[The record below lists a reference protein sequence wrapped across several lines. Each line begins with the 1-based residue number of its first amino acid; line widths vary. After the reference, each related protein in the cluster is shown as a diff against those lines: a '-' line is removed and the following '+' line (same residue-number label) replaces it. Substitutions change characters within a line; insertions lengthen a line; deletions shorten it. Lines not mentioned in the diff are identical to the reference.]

1 MLRSRKCALVALAVV
16 AACGSDASLTADPD
30 AGNAALDAGKPDS
43 SSPANDASSGFDSS
57 IAIDAGSD
65 ASDARV
71 DAPATDAGDAAT
83 DAAVDAQPDVVV
95 DAGPIDCT
103 ADAGAAVLRMGTGF
117 SSVAVFSQDTKLVLP
132 GSLAG
137 DGNRRFWIQDPA
149 GNGASG
155 DKMIDMSPSGIATD
169 RALPNTAATCTVS
182 QVAIDSAGN
191 GYVFDTVIDVI
202 YRTTPSGTVS
212 SFSTVGN
219 VGGGGICTDSGVTG
233 MLVRPNGTFFLGSPL
248 NNKIYTLSANG
259 VTRADFANV
268 TAPGRMA
275 HDGQDGL
282 YVASSESMI
291 MAVSSTGVVT
301 TRLDATGPG
310 VHAIRRDSNGD
321 LYFSS
326 MTNRLYR
333 SANGTT
339 TYHEVAACFVGFITD
354 IAFDHPSN
362 DAGAGTS
369 LYVLTSGNNGAVHD
383 TGDEL
388 LELKR

>member
-1 MLRSRKCALVALAVV
+1 MLRSRKRALVALAVV
-16 AACGSDASLTADPD
+16 AACGSDASVTADPD
-30 AGNAALDAGKPDS
+30 AGHASLDAGKPDS
-43 SSPANDASSGFDSS
+43 SSLANDGSSGLDSS

-65 ASDARV
+65 ANDAGV
-71 DAPATDAGDAAT
+71 DAPANDAGDAAT
-83 DAAVDAQPDVVV
+83 DAPVDAQPDVVA

-103 ADAGAAVLRMGTGF
+103 ADAGAPIFATGSGF
-117 SSVAVFSQDTKLVLP
+117 SSVATFSKDTKLILP

-137 DGNRRFWIQDPA
+137 DGNRRFWIQDPV
-149 GNGASG
+149 GNGISG
-155 DKMIDMSPSGIATD
+155 DKMIDMSPSGMATD

-182 QVAIDSAGN
+182 QVAMDSAGN
-191 GYVFDTVIDVI
+191 GYVFDTVVDVI

-219 VGGGGICTDSGVTG
+219 VGGGGSCTDTGVTG

-248 NNKIYTLSANG
+248 NNKIYTLSADG
-259 VTRADFANV
+259 GTRADFANV

-282 YVASSESMI
+282 YVASGSMI

-310 VHAIRRDSNGD
+310 VFAIRRDSNGD

-326 MTNRLYR
+326 PSNRLYR

-362 DAGAGTS
+362 DAGAGSS
-369 LYVLTSGNNGAVHD
+369 LYVLTSGNNGAAHD